1 MGLIKEKLE
10 IKVGNK
16 TKIINHNPN
25 YKWIIIMSTIIN
37 LNINCKMLRNK
48 GKRDYQITKKE

>member
-16 TKIINHNPN
+16 TKIINHNPK

-48 GKRDYQITKKE
+48 GKRDYLITKKE

>member
-48 GKRDYQITKKE
+48 GKRDYLITKKE